1 MRSVLSPVVISL
13 ILLLFGYNTLDIVSA
28 KPLASTNSKHL
39 GKSKTPEITSVELVL
54 SVREW
59 NETAITRNS
68 EESLKI
74 LDKYCQDVKDVVKS
88 MEKKLSSVALSCDI
102 PLQLNR
108 NTPKL
113 EITVQLMMSSSE
125 VEKAFSSKAWF
136 RLFKESVKPGAIPV
150 DDKWPT
156 AIVSV
161 TKKVWRNTEYTLSY
175 PVTFEELPNGWC
187 EKVEKQVSKLY
198 PGLKETI
205 EECSFNKEKKSIQL
219 KLSHKKLLEKG
230 YLSSRNVL
238 FWRFLFGVTDVQLAD
253 VNSEIFIAEMKLS
266 VKPLVIGDYNKSD
279 RRFLAI
285 LDNLCKDV
293 KEVVKR
299 TEPRLSSIPLSCDI
313 PQLDPNQLNTPSSI
327 TVLLAMPH
335 REVQQAFQSEEWFDS
350 LQSSLESA
358 SILESDKWI
367 TDIISFE
374 EPSNLVKGVLDIQLR
389 EPRNSNLTELCN
401 KHKTTLSKVYPGIDK
416 AVVACFPGINRA
428 AVIMR
433 LSLVEL
439 VKIGYYSEYNTLN
452 LRINDA
458 LSVMKRT
465 QTKSV
470 TDQSESTQSEATNQ
484 QLTTTPQFESTTPE
498 TQPVTD
504 QSESTQS
511 EGTDQQLTTTPQFE
525 STTPDEKT
533 SSNYISLVTAW
544 NLQTIMILGALIMVI
559 LFTLISM
566 TFWRCH

>member
-1 MRSVLSPVVISL
+1 MKKMFSLSL
-13 ILLLFGYNTLDIVSA
+13 QTNLVSA
-28 KPLASTNSKHL
+28 KPPASTNSKHL
-39 GKSKTPEITSVELVL
+39 RKSKTPEIASVELVL
-54 SVREW
+54 LVREW

-125 VEKAFSSKAWF
+125 MEKAFSSKAWF
-136 RLFKESVKPGAIPV
+136 RLFKESVKPGTIPV
-150 DDKWPT
+150 DDDKWPT

-175 PVTFEELPNGWC
+175 PVTFQKLPNGWC
-187 EKVEKQVSKLY
+187 QKVEKQVSKLY

-205 EECSFNKEKKSIQL
+205 EKCSLNKATKSIQL
-219 KLSHKKLLEKG
+219 KLSNQKLLEKG

-238 FWRFLFGVTDVQLAD
+238 FWRFLFGVTEVQLAD
-253 VNSEIFIAEMKLS
+253 VNSEVLIAEIELS

-313 PQLDPNQLNTPSSI
+313 PQLDPNQLNTPSNI
-327 TVLLAMPH
+327 IVLLAMPH
-335 REVQQAFQSEEWFDS
+335 TEMQQVFPSEDWFDS

-367 TDIISFE
+367 TG
-374 EPSNLVKGVLDIQLR
+374 K
-389 EPRNSNLTELCN
+389 
-401 KHKTTLSKVYPGIDK
+401 
-416 AVVACFPGINRA
+416 
-428 AVIMR
+428 
-433 LSLVEL
+433 
-439 VKIGYYSEYNTLN
+439 
-452 LRINDA
+452 
-458 LSVMKRT
+458 
-465 QTKSV
+465 
-470 TDQSESTQSEATNQ
+470 
-484 QLTTTPQFESTTPE
+484 
-498 TQPVTD
+498 
-504 QSESTQS
+504 
-511 EGTDQQLTTTPQFE
+511 
-525 STTPDEKT
+525 
-533 SSNYISLVTAW
+533 
-544 NLQTIMILGALIMVI
+544 
-559 LFTLISM
+559 
-566 TFWRCH
+566 

>member
-1 MRSVLSPVVISL
+1 MKKMFSLSL
-13 ILLLFGYNTLDIVSA
+13 QTNLVSA

-39 GKSKTPEITSVELVL
+39 GKSKTPEIASVELVL
-54 SVREW
+54 LVREW

-108 NTPKL
+108 NTQKL

-150 DDKWPT
+150 DDDKWPT

-161 TKKVWRNTEYTLSY
+161 TRKVWRNTEYTLSY

-187 EKVEKQVSKLY
+187 QKVEKQVSKLY

-205 EECSFNKEKKSIQL
+205 EKCSFNKEKQSIQL
-219 KLSHKKLLEKG
+219 KLSSQKLLQKG

-238 FWRFLFGVTDVQLAD
+238 FWRFLFGVTEVQLAD
-253 VNSEIFIAEMKLS
+253 VNSEVLIAEIELS
-266 VKPLVIGDYNKSD
+266 VKPLVIGDNKSD

-313 PQLDPNQLNTPSSI
+313 PQLDPNQLNTPSNI

-335 REVQQAFQSEEWFDS
+335 SEMQQVFPSEEGFDS

-374 EPSNLVKGVLDIQLR
+374 EPSNLVKGVLDIHLQ
-389 EPRNSNLTELCN
+389 ESRNLHLTKLCN
-401 KHKTTLSKVYPGIDK
+401 KHKTTLSKMYPGIDK
-416 AVVACFPGINRA
+416 AVVDCFPGINRT

-433 LSLVEL
+433 LSLDEL

-465 QTKSV
+465 RK
-470 TDQSESTQSEATNQ
+470 
-484 QLTTTPQFESTTPE
+484 
-498 TQPVTD
+498 
-504 QSESTQS
+504 
-511 EGTDQQLTTTPQFE
+511 
-525 STTPDEKT
+525 
-533 SSNYISLVTAW
+533 
-544 NLQTIMILGALIMVI
+544 
-559 LFTLISM
+559 
-566 TFWRCH
+566 